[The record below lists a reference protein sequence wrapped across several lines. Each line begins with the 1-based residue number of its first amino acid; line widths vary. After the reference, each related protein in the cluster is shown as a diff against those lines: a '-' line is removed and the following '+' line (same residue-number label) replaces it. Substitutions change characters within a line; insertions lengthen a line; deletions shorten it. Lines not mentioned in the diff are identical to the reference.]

1 MTLQLVDG
9 KPFIQDDERHS
20 TYLAWW
26 LNSIILDLVVL
37 IMPNAPK

>member
-20 TYLAWW
+20 TYLAW